1 MNAQHCTVWR
11 AVWRARKQKK
21 QGFPLPRPSLGDSS
35 SSNIQSTGG
44 PAEPTKGKTV
54 EDKAKWKLAEKV
66 RDLQKQG
73 AEVFK
78 SIKTNKTTQDKLQR
92 ILDGLTELKTM
103 ATRQEQAY
111 QKEHIKI
118 RERTIITMTWQ
129 PS

>member
-1 MNAQHCTVWR
+1 MEGAI
-11 AVWRARKQKK
+11 AEKQS
-21 QGFPLPRPSLGDSS
+21 FPLLRPPLEDRGSS
-35 SSNIQSTGG
+35 HNREKEG
-44 PAEPTKGKTV
+44 PAAPTRGKTTK
-54 EDKAKWKLAEKV
+54 DKNKGKLAEKV

-118 RERTIITMTWQ
+118 WERTIITMTWQ